1 MSREATQFK
10 PWNKAA
16 SKFKERYIQEM
27 YEYFNRPATTIREE
41 PIYNKDGEICRVEK
55 VTVPAEYPTFEGF
68 ATSIGVI
75 PETLRNWC
83 EENDRFRA
91 CYAWAR
97 ERQKGILM
105 VNTIGGYYNANF
117 AKFIAINCHGM
128 QDKIVNEVKPAVQV
142 SLSDEADEE
151 AN

>member
-1 MSREATQFK
+1 MSREETQFK

-16 SKFKERYIQEM
+16 SKFKARYTDDM
-27 YEYFNRPATTIREE
+27 YEYFNRPATSVEE
-41 PIYNKDGEICRVEK
+41 VPVYNKDGIYVRMDKIV
-55 VTVPAEYPTFEGF
+55 VAAEYPTFEGF
-68 ATSIGVI
+68 ATSIGVTTD
-75 PETLRNWC
+75 TLRNWC
-83 EENDRFRA
+83 EENDRFRH

-105 VNTIGGYYNANF
+105 VNTIGGHYNANF
-117 AKFIAINCHGM
+117 AKFVAINCHGM